1 MQAIY
6 LQCKVRDRK
15 PRRPPKSTTHG
26 CAQLRHADWVG
37 SSGIYGSLVLV
48 ILKGFH
54 NQTNQIIPVATG
66 CKLVNATLSNK
77 DVKLKFNPWFVH

>member
-26 CAQLRHADWVG
+26 CAQLRHAHWVG
-37 SSGIYGSLVLV
+37 SSGIDGSLVLI
-48 ILKGFH
+48 ILKSLH
-54 NQTNQIIPVATG
+54 NQTNQIVPVATG
-66 CKLVNATLSNK
+66 CKLADISLA
-77 DVKLKFNPWFVH
+77 D